1 MAPCSQCRASP
12 TYQLSGSGCPSPC
25 RRGVARP
32 GPQRLYVRAGSCF
45 ESSLGGGDERE
56 GDHDCL
62 LLPVAW
68 RGPCG
73 AGRAHVLAL
82 NSTLHLCCASP
93 TALKEKFLAFFSALP
108 ASHSVRGRE
117 APPPGTG
124 TAAISWLYAAQIVLS
139 SLSALEQAWGA
150 VACGL
155 QCRLWPVGVCRA
167 RVLCSDVR
175 THCICPRCGF
185 LYRHYSRE
193 PAEQGRVRMGWAGGR
208 GRRLP
213 LLASLARAGARPPP
227 SIYGQF
233 AMDSNESQTEASQ
246 LLHVRPPATATSPP
260 TTPRLPTHSRL
271 LFSVVVKCAALGPR
285 TRSRHGCP
293 ARDAAS

>member
-1 MAPCSQCRASP
+1 
-12 TYQLSGSGCPSPC
+12 
-25 RRGVARP
+25 VARP

-155 QCRLWPVGVCRA
+155 RCRLWVCVVRA
-167 RVLCSDVR
+167 YCALMYVRIVYAHAADFCIGITAVSLQSRDV
-175 THCICPRCGF
+175 
-185 LYRHYSRE
+185 S
-193 PAEQGRVRMGWAGGR
+193 AWGGR
-208 GRRLP
+208 AGV
-213 LLASLARAGARPPP
+213 AGAFPFWPHSHGPVLDHRHLSMASSPWIQT
-227 SIYGQF
+227 SRRQKRLSFFTYG
-233 AMDSNESQTEASQ
+233 
-246 LLHVRPPATATSPP
+246 HR
-260 TTPRLPTHSRL
+260 PRLPVHPPPLVSQLIRGSS
-271 LFSVVVKCAALGPR
+271 FR
-285 TRSRHGCP
+285 WW
-293 ARDAAS
+293 